1 MNKAQKTAYNWIT
14 NTMIL
19 GKEYILTEDQIE
31 AVKSIWEELHEQD
44 IWLSLHENKLVKF
57 KQI

>member
-31 AVKSIWEELHEQD
+31 AVKSIWEEIHSEGY
-44 IWLSLHENKLVKF
+44 WYSFNETSLTKF
-57 KQI
+57 KI